1 MKPVETEIVSPAA
14 VPHSQVV
21 NSTKIC
27 CPNFTVV
34 QTHNHSIALVT
45 FTVNSDSLDAIEIEN
60 RSHVLRQRRGI
71 GPHEVICDRNNV
83 LLPSQGGDYLLQHE
97 G

>member
-1 MKPVETEIVSPAA
+1 ML
-14 VPHSQVV
+14 
-21 NSTKIC
+21 
-27 CPNFTVV
+27 V
-34 QTHNHSIALVT
+34 QTSNHSIALAM

-60 RSHVLRQRRGI
+60 RSHVLRQRCGI

-83 LLPSQGGDYLLQHE
+83 LLPSQGGDNLLQHE